1 MYGFRVSFV
10 LYSSKTLLSL
20 GIFPLIIC
28 FRGSMENGIW
38 SEWSPWSACFGNCQL
53 RVQARW
59 RYCHHHSKQLVG
71 YLRCVGQPI
80 EIRNCMKPPYTSP
93 SIYPGGRK
101 THFTKPDGDKLHKQ
115 MDVELSEESVKGGPS
130 KSDENNPDFH
140 VHYIQCRPGKD
151 CQKLRAQCLKAG
163 QGRAKV
169 NVSRNEDKIETAS
182 SKTGFQGSMKD
193 SKEGA
198 QLNKTIVETPELF
211 HPSTNVERNKP
222 SIEDGSCDN
231 NWTDG
236 GIMQDAADTFSS
248 EYKADVNKTD
258 ESASK
263 SEPKKEE
270 CDVNIGNLNNQSI
283 GVDIRQSTFS
293 SEYVRIK
300 VDVNETDES
309 ASKSEPNKEECDVN
323 IGNLNNQSIG
333 VDIRQSTFSSEYI
346 RIKADVNE
354 TDESASKSEPNKEEC
369 DVNIGNLNNQSI
381 GVDIRQPKDEKIIN
395 INKALFGLNDQT
407 TVPPQ
412 SGGKRSKLLTLLI
425 RSMKAPKLYSTK
437 AKEYRHGT
445 SNQAPT
451 SIITAAKVITSAPR
465 KLPENQMS
473 KYCKLE

>member
-1 MYGFRVSFV
+1 
-10 LYSSKTLLSL
+10 
-20 GIFPLIIC
+20 
-28 FRGSMENGIW
+28 MENGIW
-38 SEWSPWSACFGNCQL
+38 SEWSPWSTCFGNCRL
-53 RVQARW
+53 RVQSRW

-80 EIRNCMKPPYTSP
+80 EMRNCVKPPYSSP

-115 MDVELSEESVKGGPS
+115 MDVELSDESGKGGPL

-163 QGRAKV
+163 QGRTKV
-169 NVSRNEDKIETAS
+169 NVSRNEDKIETAPG
-182 SKTGFQGSMKD
+182 KTELEGSMRD

-222 SIEDGSCDN
+222 SIEDDSYDN

-236 GIMQDAADTFSS
+236 GIMEDAADAFSS
-248 EYKADVNKTD
+248 EYKADVNETD

-283 GVDIRQSTFS
+283 GVDIRQ
-293 SEYVRIK
+293 
-300 VDVNETDES
+300 
-309 ASKSEPNKEECDVN
+309 
-323 IGNLNNQSIG
+323 
-333 VDIRQSTFSSEYI
+333 
-346 RIKADVNE
+346 
-354 TDESASKSEPNKEEC
+354 
-369 DVNIGNLNNQSI
+369 
-381 GVDIRQPKDEKIIN
+381 PKDEKIID

-407 TVPPQ
+407 TVPPK
-412 SGGKRSKLLTLLI
+412 SGGNRSKLLTLLI
-425 RSMKAPKLYSTK
+425 RSTKAPK

-473 KYCKLE
+473 KYCKLEQISIDA

>member
-1 MYGFRVSFV
+1 
-10 LYSSKTLLSL
+10 
-20 GIFPLIIC
+20 
-28 FRGSMENGIW
+28 MENGIW
-38 SEWSPWSACFGNCQL
+38 SEWSPWSTCFGHCQL
-53 RVQARW
+53 RVQSRW
-59 RYCHHHSKQLVG
+59 RYCHHHSKQLVS

-80 EIRNCMKPPYTSP
+80 EMRNCMKPPYTSP

-115 MDVELSEESVKGGPS
+115 MDVELSEESGKGVPS

-169 NVSRNEDKIETAS
+169 NVSRNEDKIETAPG
-182 SKTGFQGSMKD
+182 KTGLEGSMTD
-193 SKEGA
+193 YKEGA

-222 SIEDGSCDN
+222 SIEDDSYDN
-231 NWTDG
+231 NSTDG
-236 GIMQDAADTFSS
+236 GIMEDAADILSS
-248 EYKADVNKTD
+248 EYKADVNETDESASKSEPKKAECDVNIGNLNNQSIGVDIIQSTFSSEYIRIKADGNETD

-283 GVDIRQSTFS
+283 GVDIRQ
-293 SEYVRIK
+293 
-300 VDVNETDES
+300 
-309 ASKSEPNKEECDVN
+309 
-323 IGNLNNQSIG
+323 
-333 VDIRQSTFSSEYI
+333 
-346 RIKADVNE
+346 
-354 TDESASKSEPNKEEC
+354 
-369 DVNIGNLNNQSI
+369 
-381 GVDIRQPKDEKIIN
+381 PKDEKIID

-407 TVPPQ
+407 TVPPK
-412 SGGKRSKLLTLLI
+412 SPEKRSKLLTLLI
-425 RSMKAPKLYSTK
+425 KSTKKPKVYSTK

-445 SNQAPT
+445 PKEAPI

-473 KYCKLE
+473 KYCKLEQVSINV